1 MSYMNTSPTA
11 IVGTW
16 VERPNVSRT
25 EFVSMC
31 RSLFETES
39 VKNKNNQNVKVNQ
52 LTLYRIVTRRLEMIF
67 YTTKNVH
74 LTTRTINFLFFLK
87 HGSIFI
93 YQSQNRFISL
103 FVNLICVDRKSLFTH
118 INYLY
123 K

>member
-1 MSYMNTSPTA
+1 MNTSPTA

-25 EFVSMC
+25 ESVSMC

-39 VKNKNNQNVKVNQ
+39 VKNKNNQNAKVNQ

-67 YTTKNVH
+67 YTTKHVH

-93 YQSQNRFISL
+93 DQSQNRFISL
-103 FVNLICVDRKSLFTH
+103 FVNLIYVDRKSLFTH